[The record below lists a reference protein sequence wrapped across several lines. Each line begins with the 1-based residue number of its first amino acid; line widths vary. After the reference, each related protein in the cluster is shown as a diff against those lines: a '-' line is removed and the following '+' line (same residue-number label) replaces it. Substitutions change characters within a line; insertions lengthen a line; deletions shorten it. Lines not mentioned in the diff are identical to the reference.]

1 MNWNKYRVGLFCEA
15 VYYAVKER
23 EFVDEILRD

>member
-1 MNWNKYRVGLFCEA
+1 MNWSKYRVGLFCEA

-23 EFVDEILRD
+23 EFVDEILWD